1 MLLSFLPAWIRIR
14 SGSGI
19 FCTDPEPASYPNTYI
34 NKQNTLMCFS
44 WAGEDAGGRERV
56 RPHHPGRR
64 DPGLRRLPVRGKQR
78 GAQGRPSRDQPDIL
92 PTRQT

>member
-1 MLLSFLPAWIRIR
+1 
-14 SGSGI
+14 
-19 FCTDPEPASYPNTYI
+19 
-34 NKQNTLMCFS
+34 MCCS

-56 RPHHPGRR
+56 RPDHPGGR
-64 DPGLRRLPVRGKQR
+64 DTGLWRLPVRGQQR